1 MFASR
6 AIEKMALRRM
16 YSIHSSSKQKTIPDL
31 FKKYHAKEPISMI
44 TAYDYITA
52 TWAQAAQADIVL
64 IGDSLAMSTLG
75 HVSTVDLG
83 LEEFQYHVR
92 AACRAPGSSFIIADM
107 PYGSF
112 ERSVEQGV
120 DTAISLMKASHKVG
134 AVKLEVGPE
143 ENDYCL
149 ELAAELCRR
158 GIPVMG
164 HVGLTPQRMHAL
176 GGYKVQGAKD
186 LGQALAAYRRA
197 KDLQAVGCFSILIEC
212 IPAKIASVIT
222 EKLSIPTIG
231 IGAGPQT
238 SGQVLVQSDLL
249 GMLPGKPPKF
259 VQKYAD
265 FHGDAIR
272 SLSAY
277 IGDVREGA
285 FPKTGQHTFTVSDDL
300 LEEFCKQVE

>member
-1 MFASR
+1 MLASR
-6 AIEKMALRRM
+6 PIKAMALRRM
-16 YSIHSSSKQKTIPDL
+16 YSIHSSSKQKTIPDI

-52 TWAQAAQADIVL
+52 TWAHAAHTDMILV
-64 IGDSLAMSTLG
+64 GDSLAMSTLG
-75 HVSTVDLG
+75 HVSTVDLD
-83 LEEFQYHVR
+83 LQEFQYHVR
-92 AACRAPGSSFIIADM
+92 SVCRAPGSSFIIADM

-112 ERSVEQGV
+112 ERSIEQGV
-120 DTAISLMKASHKVG
+120 ETAISLMKTSSRVG
-134 AVKLEVGPE
+134 AVKLEVGAE

-186 LGQALAAYRRA
+186 LGQALAAYHRA
-197 KDLQAVGCFSILIEC
+197 KDLQAAGCFSIVIEC
-212 IPAKIASVIT
+212 IPTKLAGIIT

-249 GMLPGKPPKF
+249 GMLPGKAPKF

-265 FHGDAIR
+265 FHGDAIG
-272 SLSAY
+272 SLCSY
-277 IGDVREGA
+277 VEDVRQGV
-285 FPKTGQHTFTVSDDL
+285 FPKVGQHTFTVSEEL
-300 LEEFCKQVE
+300 LEEFSKQVD